1 VKHVRLRPRTL
12 RGRLT
17 LIFALVTLVLSGLVG
32 VLVDVQYR
40 SALNSALDEGLETRF
55 LAAAQQIQSAKGSK
69 VRPPIPD
76 AESFAQVI
84 GADGRIVA
92 AAPRSLRRRVTLDR
106 SDLARARLHRVTL
119 VRDAGP
125 RGERAR
131 LLAGPVGAA
140 GEVVVVGTSL
150 EEAARAQHRLELAL
164 AVGLPLLAAL
174 VTLAGWFLAGAALS
188 PVQEMIEDADVI
200 SARSARQLSRRL
212 SVPENAGEELAE
224 LARRLNQL
232 LERIEL
238 ALEHERVFLDDASHE
253 LRTPISIARGE
264 LELARLQVDDT
275 TETAASLDSA
285 LEEIDRLDHLATSLL
300 VLARTRAAGPP
311 PPTRVE
317 LGSAA
322 RHAVEMAESVTDG
335 RERSGVSVTVVGD
348 ATVRGDSVALERAVR
363 NLVENALRY
372 ARTAVAVTIESDDL
386 DTVVEVSDDG
396 SGFPPDWL
404 QHGVGRFAAGDSP
417 EAHGGAG
424 LGLAIVDAIAGSH
437 GGSVEIGGRAG
448 GGAVVRLHLPA
459 DGVSLEPAR

>member
-1 VKHVRLRPRTL
+1 
-12 RGRLT
+12 
-17 LIFALVTLVLSGLVG
+17 LVTLVLSALVG

-55 LAAAQQIQSAKGSK
+55 LAAAQQVRSAKGST

-84 GADGRIVA
+84 GANGQVVA
-92 AAPRSLRRRVTLDR
+92 AAPRSLARRTTIDR
-106 SDLARARLHRVTL
+106 RDLARARVHRVTL
-119 VRDAGP
+119 VRDGGP

-150 EEAARAQHRLELAL
+150 EEATRAQHRLELAL

-212 SVPENAGEELAE
+212 SVPENAGDELAE

-264 LELARLQVDDT
+264 LELARLQVDDAT
-275 TETAASLDSA
+275 DTAASLDSA

-311 PPTRVE
+311 PPTRFA
-317 LGSAA
+317 LGEVT
-322 RHAVEMAESVTDG
+322 RHAIEVAVSVSENRG
-335 RERSGVSVTVVGD
+335 RRDVAVTVVGD
-348 ATVRGDSVALERAVR
+348 ATIRGDSIAIERAVR

-372 ARTAVAVTIESDDL
+372 ARTLVTVTIQSDGVES
-386 DTVVEVSDDG
+386 VVEVADDG
-396 SGFPPDWL
+396 NGFPPEWL
-404 QHGVGRFAAGDSP
+404 EHGVGRFSAGDSP
-417 EAHGGAG
+417 DAHGGAG

-437 GGSVEIGGRAG
+437 GGSVEVGSGAD
-448 GGAVVRLHLPA
+448 GGARVRLHLPA
-459 DGVSLEPAR
+459 EGVSLEAAR